1 MQPYRT
7 LVRLDTTNVS
17 KKEVNSLASRLNHEL
32 GVRRAAARALALDW
46 QYQYKE
52 RPLPPTTVADYL
64 RGEEAM
70 RAAYGGR
77 FCVHAAP
84 AGWLY
89 VKATTNYYNVRL
101 WPTELH
107 FVQLAS
113 L

>member
-1 MQPYRT
+1 
-7 LVRLDTTNVS
+7 
-17 KKEVNSLASRLNHEL
+17 
-32 GVRRAAARALALDW
+32 
-46 QYQYKE
+46 
-52 RPLPPTTVADYL
+52 
-64 RGEEAM
+64 M